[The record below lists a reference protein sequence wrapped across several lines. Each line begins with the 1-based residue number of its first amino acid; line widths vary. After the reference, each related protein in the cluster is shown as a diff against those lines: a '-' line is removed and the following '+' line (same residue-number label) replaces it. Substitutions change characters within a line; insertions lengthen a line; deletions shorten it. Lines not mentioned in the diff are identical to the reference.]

1 MRACVI
7 GCGWAGKIHAAAYAR
22 DDRTQL
28 IAVCD
33 KDIDKAKFLANQYGC
48 HFYQNHVDLLKS
60 ENIEIASLASPTSTH
75 ADIGAALLED
85 GVAVFCEKPLTR
97 DSVSAR
103 NLKKLTEKARV
114 PFSVNFNRRF
124 ASGYHYAH
132 KRLGNNQQICFASS
146 ILAQNVPLAQTA
158 KLRSSLPQDFLV
170 FDALSHQIDLMRF
183 LVGEIDQIQAICRN
197 DTISHIWCDISVS
210 LVFKSGAIGNIIC
223 SLTGPDFGQLPI
235 EVSEIATDKERI
247 IINNITESVEWFNYS
262 GSTINKYTPPIFE
275 PNNYIESI
283 HDSVKAWINAVETGS
298 EPPISINDGV
308 RAVELCEQVRD
319 SIIRSK

>member
-1 MRACVI
+1 
-7 GCGWAGKIHAAAYAR
+7 
-22 DDRTQL
+22 
-28 IAVCD
+28 
-33 KDIDKAKFLANQYGC
+33 
-48 HFYQNHVDLLKS
+48 
-60 ENIEIASLASPTSTH
+60 
-75 ADIGAALLED
+75 
-85 GVAVFCEKPLTR
+85 
-97 DSVSAR
+97 
-103 NLKKLTEKARV
+103 
-114 PFSVNFNRRF
+114 
-124 ASGYHYAH
+124 
-132 KRLGNNQQICFASS
+132 
-146 ILAQNVPLAQTA
+146 
-158 KLRSSLPQDFLV
+158 
-170 FDALSHQIDLMRF
+170 
-183 LVGEIDQIQAICRN
+183 
-197 DTISHIWCDISVS
+197 
-210 LVFKSGAIGNIIC
+210 VFKSGAIGNIIC